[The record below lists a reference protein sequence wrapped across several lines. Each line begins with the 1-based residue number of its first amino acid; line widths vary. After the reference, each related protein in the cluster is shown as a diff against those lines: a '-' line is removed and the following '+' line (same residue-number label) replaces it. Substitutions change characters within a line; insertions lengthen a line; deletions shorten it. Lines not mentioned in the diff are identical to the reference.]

1 MAKLEESVWVSDEVS
16 DALARAYVE
25 YLSIRN
31 PSREVTKS
39 EYYMALSE
47 QVFEAMF
54 MTLEVPSNP
63 RSWPFF
69 LRATEIANETAN
81 PDLVGS
87 IGEGFFQSW
96 LRHNLDQVAELVSN
110 EARRNPVVRE
120 MLGGV
125 ILRSSSGSASSV
137 DMVRPYVYAVDE
149 ED

>member
-1 MAKLEESVWVSDEVS
+1 MAKPEVSAWISDEVS

-39 EYYMALSE
+39 EYYTALSE

-54 MTLEVPSNP
+54 MTLETPCNP

-69 LRATEIANETAN
+69 LRAAEIANETAD
-81 PDLVGS
+81 PYLVGE
-87 IGEGFFQSW
+87 IGEGFFESW
-96 LRHNLDQVAELVSN
+96 LCNNLDQVAELVSN

-125 ILRSSSGSASSV
+125 ILRRSSGSASSV
-137 DMVRPYVYAVDE
+137 NMVRPYVYGVDE
-149 ED
+149 TN